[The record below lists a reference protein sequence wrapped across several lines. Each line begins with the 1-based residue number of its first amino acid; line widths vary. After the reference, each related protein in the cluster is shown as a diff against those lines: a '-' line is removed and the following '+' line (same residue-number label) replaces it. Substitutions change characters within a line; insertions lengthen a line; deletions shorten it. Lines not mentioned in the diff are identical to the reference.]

1 MRLTDPRFKW
11 YSSASHDAD
20 SQPFRDRQRA
30 RMAAAA
36 ASAAAAKAAADD
48 VQREADEKVRTMP
61 KRKAS
66 R

>member
-11 YSSASHDAD
+11 HSSASHDAD

-30 RMAAAA
+30 RMAAAL

-48 VQREADEKVRTMP
+48 VQREADLKVRAI
-61 KRKAS
+61 KRKVRA
-66 R
+66 